1 MEYTAE
7 NLEKAVT
14 LFYRTEAGQ
23 QAEAH
28 QWLTEAQNSPQAW
41 SFVWELLSP
50 HRNSE
55 VQFFA
60 ATTLHTKLMKH
71 WNEVPEDHYELLKK
85 RILEAIINYAMGPKI
100 VLNRLCITLSAYII
114 HTVPTHWPNA
124 FEELVSSFQP
134 QHLPNVEPERVIW
147 ILLEILTVIP
157 EEFQSTLLAV
167 SQRMRVRT
175 VLQDVSKDILKV
187 VEMCLMPLPSAGFD
201 MLNLTTYLNAARC
214 ASAWIQLGGLNID
227 DCTSVMNLLINLTCF
242 AYWNKTDPEC
252 MSPEEMELME
262 VTVEALTTIIQHPH
276 TNRYHNHVMKCS
288 ADMLYKFEKILEC
301 ERNSPES
308 NKDIVANLYGL
319 LVTIADVHSKIFI
332 NNLKSENVD
341 EQRISFDF
349 FNSILKCTNL
359 PGLYPV
365 DESSSTLTFGFWYT
379 LQDDILSLETAECA
393 QLLLMI
399 KPYYRDLVCIMLRK
413 SMFPLNED
421 GDWSLD
427 DKEVFRCYRQDIA
440 DTFIYCYN
448 VLNLEMLDI
457 LNSKLIEALHKNNTS
472 VVPPPIQWNEVETCL
487 HAFGAIA
494 ESIELENLYLPK
506 LMVTIK
512 EIPFTDLHKKVM
524 ASALETVGSYSDWIT
539 EHPEMLE
546 NVLPLV
552 ISALDK
558 PEVATSATMALKDLT
573 HSCQKYLLPYAD
585 HILLAAQSALQGGA
599 LKLAECSRLMYS
611 IGKVLSILPVPR
623 IMDYLNI
630 ILAPSF
636 KEMQDLLNV
645 EPSPAVKTSL
655 ITRLKVLSSLFNS
668 LCVKKSQTHIIEQPT
683 VLVMQNTMPLYKVI
697 GEKYCTSGDVMEELS
712 ILLKYVVTTLLED
725 CTPLINDILQLVVT
739 VYRECPQSNIL
750 MVAKTVVIMF
760 GHEEEFRAITQQL
773 LHEIVSTTLQ
783 MCAQLNSANQLA
795 EKTDVLEGFFAMMAQ
810 LIKKL
815 PQVVFAS
822 GIDTAALFQCAVLCL
837 SLPETQT
844 LKLCTSFLVN
854 FISQSRDTAQ
864 ANIVQNYGE
873 SLVLRILINLG
884 NTAPR
889 SSVEIFSDLLL
900 ALNKKYCDNLSR
912 WLNALLAQE
921 DFPSPRISRQQKENF
936 IKLVLREK
944 ANKRKLSDSV
954 LEFTLICRGILRE
967 DPNMP

>member
-1 MEYTAE
+1 MEYTTE

-14 LFYRTEAGQ
+14 LFYRSEAGQ

-28 QWLTEAQNSPQAW
+28 QWLTEAQNSTQAW
-41 SFVWELLSP
+41 SFVWELLSL
-50 HRNSE
+50 HRNAE

-71 WNEVPEDHYELLKK
+71 WNEVPEDHYEPLKK
-85 RILEAIINYAMGPKI
+85 HILDAIINYAMGPKI

-114 HTVPTHWPNA
+114 HTVPSYWPNA
-124 FEELVSSFQP
+124 FEELVASFQP
-134 QHLPNVEPERVIW
+134 HHLPNVEPERVIW

-167 SQRMRVRT
+167 SQRLKVRT
-175 VLQDVSKDILKV
+175 VLLNVSKDILKV
-187 VEMCLMPLPSAGFD
+187 VEMCLMPIPSNGFD
-201 MLNLTTYLNAARC
+201 MCNLTTYLNAARC

-227 DCTSVMNLLINLTCF
+227 DCTSVINLLINLTCF
-242 AYWNKTDPEC
+242 TYWNKLDQEG
-252 MSPEEMELME
+252 MSSEEMELTE
-262 VTVEALTTIIQHPH
+262 VTVEALTAIIQHPH
-276 TNRYHNHVMKCS
+276 TNRYKNHVMKCS
-288 ADMLYKFEKILEC
+288 ADMLYKFEKILEN
-301 ERNSPES
+301 ERNSLES

-332 NNLKSENVD
+332 SNLKSENPE
-341 EQRISFDF
+341 EQRITFDF

-413 SMFPLNED
+413 SMYPLQED

-457 LNSKLIEALHKNNTS
+457 LNSKLAEALHKNNTTG
-472 VVPPPIQWNEVETCL
+472 VPPTIQWNEVETCL

-506 LMVTIK
+506 LMMTIK
-512 EIPFTDLHKKVM
+512 EIPFRDLHKRVM

-585 HILLAAQSALQGGA
+585 HILIAAQSALQGGA
-599 LKLAECSRLMYS
+599 LKLAECSRLMFS

-623 IMDYLNI
+623 IMEYLNI

-636 KEMQDLLNV
+636 KEMQELLNV

-668 LCVKKSQTHIIEQPT
+668 LCVKKSQTQIMEQPT

-697 GEKYCTSGDVMEELS
+697 GEKYGRSSDVMEELS
-712 ILLKYVVTTLLED
+712 ILFKYVVTTLLED
-725 CTPLINDILQLVVT
+725 CTPLINDILQLVVA

-750 MVAKTVVIMF
+750 MVAKTV
-760 GHEEEFRAITQQL
+760 
-773 LHEIVSTTLQ
+773 
-783 MCAQLNSANQLA
+783 
-795 EKTDVLEGFFAMMAQ
+795 
-810 LIKKL
+810 
-815 PQVVFAS
+815 
-822 GIDTAALFQCAVLCL
+822 
-837 SLPETQT
+837 
-844 LKLCTSFLVN
+844 SF
-854 FISQSRDTAQ
+854 
-864 ANIVQNYGE
+864 
-873 SLVLRILINLG
+873 
-884 NTAPR
+884 
-889 SSVEIFSDLLL
+889 
-900 ALNKKYCDNLSR
+900 
-912 WLNALLAQE
+912 
-921 DFPSPRISRQQKENF
+921 
-936 IKLVLREK
+936 
-944 ANKRKLSDSV
+944 
-954 LEFTLICRGILRE
+954 
-967 DPNMP
+967 

>member
-1 MEYTAE
+1 MEYTTD

-60 ATTLHTKLMKH
+60 ATTLHTKLLKH

-114 HTVPTHWPNA
+114 HTVPSHWPNA

-157 EEFQSTLLAV
+157 EEFQSTLLAL

-201 MLNLTTYLNAARC
+201 MSNLTTYLNAARC

-227 DCTSVMNLLINLTCF
+227 DCTSVMNL
-242 AYWNKTDPEC
+242 NKVDPEC
-252 MSPEEMELME
+252 MSSEEMELTE
-262 VTVEALTTIIQHPH
+262 VTVEALTAIIQHPH
-276 TNRYHNHVMKCS
+276 TNRYKNHVMKCS

-301 ERNSPES
+301 ERNSPEC

-319 LVTIADVHSKIFI
+319 LVTIADVHSKMFI
-332 NNLKSENVD
+332 NNLKSENPE

-413 SMFPLNED
+413 SMYPLNED

-457 LNSKLIEALHKNNTS
+457 LNSKLIEALHKNNTTG
-472 VVPPPIQWNEVETCL
+472 VPPPIQWNEVETCL

-506 LMVTIK
+506 LMITIK
-512 EIPFTDLHKKVM
+512 DIPFGDLHKKVM

-585 HILLAAQSALQGGA
+585 HILIAAQSALQGGA

-623 IMDYLNI
+623 IMEYLNI

-636 KEMQDLLNV
+636 KEMQEFINV

-655 ITRLKVLSSLFNS
+655 ITRLKVLSALFNS
-668 LCVKKSQTHIIEQPT
+668 LCVKKNQTQILEQPS

-697 GEKYCTSGDVMEELS
+697 GEKYCTSNDVMEELS
-712 ILLKYVVTTLLED
+712 ILFKYVVTTLQED

-750 MVAKTVVIMF
+750 MVAKTVRFFSYVVIMF
-760 GHEEEFRAITQQL
+760 GNEEEFRAITHQL

-810 LIKKL
+810 LFKKI

-837 SLPETQT
+837 SLPEAQT

-864 ANIVQNYGE
+864 ANVVQNYGE
-873 SLVLRILINLG
+873 SLVLRILLNLG
-884 NTAPR
+884 STAPR
-889 SSVEIFSDLLL
+889 SSVDIFSDLLL

-912 WLNALLAQE
+912 WLNSLLAQE

-936 IKLVLREK
+936 IRLVLREK
-944 ANKRKLSDSV
+944 ANKRKLCDSV

-967 DPNMP
+967 DPNM

>member
-1 MEYTAE
+1 MEYTTE

-28 QWLTEAQNSPQAW
+28 HWLTEAQNSPQAW

-114 HTVPTHWPNA
+114 HTVPAHWPNA

-134 QHLPNVEPERVIW
+134 HHLPSVEPERVIW

-157 EEFQSTLLAV
+157 EEFQSTLLAI

-187 VEMCLMPLPSAGFD
+187 VEMCLTPLPTTGFE
-201 MLNLTTYLNAARC
+201 MTNLTTYLNAARC

-242 AYWNKTDPEC
+242 AYWNKMDPEC
-252 MSPEEMELME
+252 MSSEEMELME
-262 VTVEALTTIIQHPH
+262 VTVEALTAIIQHPH
-276 TNRYHNHVMKCS
+276 TNRYQGLVMKCS

-301 ERNSPES
+301 ERNSPEC
-308 NKDIVANLYGL
+308 NKDIVAILYGL

-332 NNLKSENVD
+332 NNLKSADPE
-341 EQRISFDF
+341 EQRISFDL

-413 SMFPLNED
+413 SMYPLNED

-457 LNSKLIEALHKNNTS
+457 LNTKLVEALHKNNATGLS
-472 VVPPPIQWNEVETCL
+472 SHIQWNEVETCL

-506 LMVTIK
+506 LMITIK
-512 EIPFTDLHKKVM
+512 EIPFRELHRKVM

-585 HILLAAQSALQGGA
+585 HILIAAQAALQGGT

-611 IGKVLSILPVPR
+611 IGKVLSILPIPR
-623 IMDYLNI
+623 IMEYLNI

-636 KEMQDLLNV
+636 KEIQELLNV
-645 EPSPAVKTSL
+645 DPSPAVKTSL

-668 LCVKKSQTHIIEQPT
+668 LCVKKPQTQIIEQPT

-697 GEKYCTSGDVMEELS
+697 GEKYGTSNDVMEELS
-712 ILLKYVVTTLLED
+712 VLFKYVVTTLLDD

-760 GHEEEFRAITQQL
+760 GNEDQFRAIMHQL
-773 LHEIVSTTLQ
+773 LHEIVTTTLQ

-810 LIKKL
+810 LYKKI

-822 GIDTAALFQCAVLCL
+822 GLDTAALFQCAVLCL
-837 SLPETQT
+837 SLPEAQT
-844 LKLCTSFLVN
+844 LKLCASFLVN

-864 ANIVQNYGE
+864 ASVVQNYGE
-873 SLVLRILINLG
+873 SLVLRILLNLG
-884 NTAPR
+884 STAPR
-889 SSVEIFSDLLL
+889 SSVDIFSDLLL

-912 WLNALLAQE
+912 WLNTLLAQE
-921 DFPSPRISRQQKENF
+921 DFPSPRISRQQKEHF
-936 IKLVLREK
+936 IRQVLR
-944 ANKRKLSDSV
+944 
-954 LEFTLICRGILRE
+954 
-967 DPNMP
+967 